1 MYRNIPLHF
10 EVLLEAMEGAV
21 ILAQSVHFQN
31 IILDAQI
38 IAATQDAARLYGFN
52 HHAELEG
59 KFTSQLDHP
68 DDYQAVKIMA
78 LVRYLQLSP
87 TPSEYN
93 VRIVLPDGSIR
104 HIRKSVKQ
112 MTHEGDTYWVTR
124 STEIR
129 ADEYIP
135 PPDFRHLLTENVAQQ
150 WFNLISIAELEQLA
164 KAYIPVRNARI
175 LPHNL
180 TSDEIH
186 PMMDE
191 IHTGDQMNEAISK
204 VDVLPTT
211 MAEGAIDIGLGR
223 TRRLPDNRFIH
234 RCGNCAETWA
244 SQVRNPKKCPRSRAD
259 SRGPQCGTNRWRV
272 TTDRGLR
279 CARQQASGAERAPD
293 ETR

>member
-21 ILAQSVHFQN
+21 ILAQSVQFYN
-31 IILDAQI
+31 IVIDAQI
-38 IAATQDAARLYGFN
+38 IAATQDAACLYGFN

-68 DDYQAVKIMA
+68 DDYQTLKVMT

-87 TPSEYN
+87 TPSEYDI
-93 VRIVLPDGSIR
+93 RILLPDGSIR
-104 HIRKSVKQ
+104 YIRKSVKQ

-124 STEIR
+124 STEIQ
-129 ADEYIP
+129 AEAYTP
-135 PPDFRHLLTENVAQQ
+135 LPDFRHLLTEDIVQQ
-150 WFNLISIAELEQLA
+150 WFNTISIAELEHLA

-175 LPHNL
+175 FPHNL
-180 TSDEIH
+180 TLDEIH

-191 IHTGDQMNEAISK
+191 IHTGDQMNGAIHK
-204 VDVLPTT
+204 ADILPTT
-211 MAEGAIDIGLGR
+211 MADGVIDIGLGR

-244 SQVRNPKKCPRSRAD
+244 SQVRNPRKCPRSRAD

-272 TTDRGLR
+272 TTDRGLS
-279 CARQQASGAERAPD
+279 CVRQQANGAKVAPD